1 MIGSIVIFIIFILI
15 VVYIVQPLL
24 LEKDI
29 TIEDTQSTKES
40 FLQRKKILYRQIKEL
55 DMDYQLGNVLE
66 QDYINSRNELKR
78 EVSDILS
85 NLKNK

>member
-1 MIGSIVIFIIFILI
+1 MIGYVIIFFIFIL
-15 VVYIVQPLL
+15 VTVYIMQPLL

-29 TIEDTQSTKES
+29 TIEDTQNTKES

-55 DMDYQLGNVLE
+55 DLDHQLGNVLE
-66 QDYINSRNELKR
+66 QDYINSRNDLKK

-85 NLKNK
+85 VLNKK

>member
-1 MIGSIVIFIIFILI
+1 M
-15 VVYIVQPLL
+15 L

-29 TIEDTQSTKES
+29 TIENTQSTTES

-66 QDYINSRNELKR
+66 QDYINTRNDLKR
-78 EVSDILS
+78 EVSEVLS
-85 NLKNK
+85 VLNKK

>member
-1 MIGSIVIFIIFILI
+1 MIGSVVIIFIFILVI
-15 VVYIVQPLL
+15 VYIMQPLL

-29 TIEDTQSTKES
+29 TIEDTQDTKES

-55 DMDYQLGNVLE
+55 DLDYQLGNVLE
-66 QDYINSRNELKR
+66 QDYINSRNDLKK

-85 NLKNK
+85 VLNKK

>member
-1 MIGSIVIFIIFILI
+1 MIGSVVIILVFIL
-15 VVYIVQPLL
+15 VTVYIMQPLL

-29 TIEDTQSTKES
+29 TIEDTHNTKES

-55 DMDYQLGNVLE
+55 DLDYQLGNVLE
-66 QDYINSRNELKR
+66 QDYINSRNDLKK

-85 NLKNK
+85 VLNKK

>member
-1 MIGSIVIFIIFILI
+1 MIGSVVIILVFIL
-15 VVYIVQPLL
+15 VTVYIMQPLL

-29 TIEDTQSTKES
+29 TIEDTQNTKES

-55 DMDYQLGNVLE
+55 DLDYQLGNVLE
-66 QDYINSRNELKR
+66 QDYINSRNDLKK

-85 NLKNK
+85 VLNKK

>member
-1 MIGSIVIFIIFILI
+1 MIGSIIFLIIFILVI
-15 VVYIVQPLL
+15 VYIVQPML

-29 TIEDTQSTKES
+29 TIENTQSTTES

-66 QDYINSRNELKR
+66 QDYINTRNDLKR
-78 EVSDILS
+78 EVSKVLS
-85 NLKNK
+85 VLNKK

>member
-1 MIGSIVIFIIFILI
+1 MIGSVVIILVFIL
-15 VVYIVQPLL
+15 VTVYIMQPLL

-29 TIEDTQSTKES
+29 TIEDTQNTKES

-55 DMDYQLGNVLE
+55 DLDYQLGNVLE
-66 QDYINSRNELKR
+66 QDYINSRDDLKK

-85 NLKNK
+85 VLNKK